1 MDKDMT
7 LSIVVGAGALLLH
20 GEVREV
26 LELRLG
32 HTDRHAV
39 VIGQATKPTA
49 AMPEHAGDRQ
59 AEAQMLRM
67 SRAIQVATPS
77 AMLFFGA
84 PESPAR

>member
-1 MDKDMT
+1 MDKNVT

-20 GEVREV
+20 GEGREV
-26 LELRLG
+26 LELWLG
-32 HTDRHAV
+32 HTDRHVA
-39 VIGQATKPTA
+39 VIGQAPKLTA
-49 AMPEHAGDRQ
+49 VMPEHAGDRQ

-67 SRAIQVATPS
+67 SRAIQLATPS